1 MELGGISLAVAA
13 WLAATGE
20 AAEQSAA
27 AEKADLPEVSEQ
39 SSLTGKLVGR
49 GLRRFTA
56 WGARHLAVQ
65 YDILAGNGQV
75 PTHPAMTQRGFEL
88 RSQLLGPLPIINR
101 FLDRLG
107 ADALLERVLEADP
120 RSRMP
125 PAKAL
130 GVVLRNLIEQRRPL
144 YGLGEW
150 VAERDPSVLGL
161 ADTSARLND
170 DCVGRAL
177 ERLFDADRAILQT
190 EVVVNAI
197 RRFTIDCTEF
207 HNDSTSITFSGDY
220 SAAKGELERGQATL
234 KVAHGHNKDHRPDL
248 KQLLWILTVSAD
260 GGVPVHYRVADGN
273 TEDTQTHQETWDILR
288 RLAGRPD
295 FLYIADSKLCTR
307 ENMGHI
313 DTHEGRFLTV
323 LPRTRKEDADFRD
336 WVQAHPPEWTLVRQG
351 SNRDGVTDHYFM
363 TEAPWPSA
371 EGYRVVWVLS
381 SGKARRDAQTRQAR
395 IVQAILTELSSQ
407 RFIEVKVA
415 EVAEPRFRQVTRG
428 RAGAATTYRRQDRIH
443 VELTW
448 QVLEDRVAYVA
459 KSDGMFPFI
468 TNCRDLTLAD
478 LLERYKY
485 QPYLERRHEQLKT
498 GLLVTPM
505 WLKSVTRIEPLLF
518 LFFVALLVRAL
529 IEREIRLR
537 MKDADLTT
545 LPIYSEDRACP
556 APTAE
561 RILDIFATVQ
571 RHDLVDARG
580 HFVQSFEPE
589 LTPIQRRVLRLLGMS
604 PALYRRAQL

>member
-1 MELGGISLAVAA
+1 
-13 WLAATGE
+13 
-20 AAEQSAA
+20 
-27 AEKADLPEVSEQ
+27 
-39 SSLTGKLVGR
+39 
-49 GLRRFTA
+49 
-56 WGARHLAVQ
+56 
-65 YDILAGNGQV
+65 
-75 PTHPAMTQRGFEL
+75 MTQRGFEL
-88 RSQLLGPLPIINR
+88 HSQLLGPLPIINR

-107 ADALLERVLEADP
+107 VDTLLERALEADP

-144 YGLGEW
+144 YALGEW

-161 ADTSARLND
+161 ADTSTRLND

-177 ERLFDADRAILQT
+177 ERLFDADRALLQT

-197 RRFTIDCTEF
+197 RRFAIDCTEF

-220 SAAKGELERGQATL
+220 AGANGDPQRGQTTL
-234 KVAHGHNKDHRPDL
+234 KVNHGHNKDHRPDL

-260 GGVPVHYRVADGN
+260 GAVPVHYRVADGN

-288 RLAGRPD
+288 RLAGHAR

-313 DTHEGRFLTV
+313 DSHEGRFLTV

-336 WVQAHPPEWTLVRQG
+336 WVQSHQPEWALVRQDQG
-351 SNRDGVTDHYFM
+351 RDGVAGHYFM

-371 EGYRVVWVLS
+371 EGYRVAWVLS
-381 SGKARRDAQTRQAR
+381 SSKARRDAQTRQAH
-395 IVQAILTELSSQ
+395 IVQATRRLEELRARLLSPKARIRTKDGADQAAQTILTELSSQ
-407 RFIEVKVA
+407 RFIEVKVD

-428 RAGAATTYRRQDRIH
+428 RAGAETTYRRQDRIH
-443 VELTW
+443 IELTW
-448 QVLEDRVAYVA
+448 RVLEDRVAYVA

-478 LLERYKY
+478 LLDRYKY

-545 LPIYSEDRACP
+545 LPIYPEDRDCP

-580 HFVQSFEPE
+580 HLVQSFEPE

-604 PALYRRAQL
+604 PALYRRAQP

>member
-1 MELGGISLAVAA
+1 
-13 WLAATGE
+13 
-20 AAEQSAA
+20 
-27 AEKADLPEVSEQ
+27 
-39 SSLTGKLVGR
+39 
-49 GLRRFTA
+49 
-56 WGARHLAVQ
+56 
-65 YDILAGNGQV
+65 
-75 PTHPAMTQRGFEL
+75 MTQRGFEL

-107 ADALLERVLEADP
+107 LDSLLEQALETDS

-125 PAKAL
+125 PATAL
-130 GVVLRNLIEQRRPL
+130 GVVLRNLVQQRQPL
-144 YGLGEW
+144 YALGDW
-150 VAERDPSVLGL
+150 VAERDPAVLGL
-161 ADTSARLND
+161 QDTSARLND

-177 ERLFDADRAILQT
+177 ERLFDADRALLQT

-197 RRFTIDCTEF
+197 RRFGIDCTEF

-220 SAAKGELERGQATL
+220 ADAHGQPRRGQATL
-234 KVAHGHNKDHRPDL
+234 NVDHGHNKDHRPDL

-260 GGVPVHYRVADGN
+260 GAVPVHFRVADGK
-273 TEDTQTHQETWDILR
+273 TEDSQTHQETWDILH
-288 RLAGRPD
+288 RLAGNPQ

-313 DTHEGRFLTV
+313 DANGGRFLTV
-323 LPRTRKEDADFRD
+323 LPRTRKEDADFRE
-336 WVQAHPPEWTLVRQG
+336 WLQAHQPEWALVRQDQG
-351 SNRDGVTDHYFM
+351 RDGVADHYFM

-371 EGYRVVWVLS
+371 EGYRVAWVLS
-381 SGKARRDAQTRQAR
+381 SGKARQDAQTRQAHIVKATHRLEELRARLLSPKAR
-395 IVQAILTELSSQ
+395 IRTKASAAQAAQAILTELSSQ
-407 RFIEVKVA
+407 RFIEVRVE
-415 EVAEPRFRQVTRG
+415 EVIEPRFRQVTRG
-428 RAGAATTYRRQDRIH
+428 RAGAETTYRRQDRVHI
-443 VELTW
+443 ELTW
-448 QVLEDRVAYVA
+448 RVLEDQVAYVA

-468 TNCRDLTLAD
+468 TNCRDLSLAD
-478 LLERYKY
+478 LLDHYKY

-529 IEREIRLR
+529 IEREIRSR
-537 MKDADLTT
+537 MKASDLAT
-545 LPIYSEDRACP
+545 LPIYPEDRPCS

-561 RILDIFATVQ
+561 RILDIFTTIQ

-580 HFVQSFEPE
+580 RLVQSFEPE

-604 PALYRRAQL
+604 PAVYHQSQP